1 MNAKA
6 FKTLGLLAG
15 AIAVVALA
23 QPTPAS
29 LIAGGILVAAGEAV
43 RLWAS
48 GHLQRNREVTT
59 SGPYAY
65 VRDPLYLGRLL
76 ILTGACVMAWGPA
89 LWLLPAGLAVFF
101 ANYMP
106 RKYRKEMTALEAL
119 FGPEYRDYA
128 QQVHSLVPRL
138 TPYPRARQRSWSSEL
153 AWSENREQY
162 LLLAVLA
169 LVVAIM
175 LRAPG

>member
-6 FKTLGLLAG
+6 LKTLGLLAG

-23 QPTPAS
+23 QPNPAS

-43 RLWAS
+43 RLWAA

-76 ILTGACVMAWGPA
+76 ILTGACVMAWGRA
-89 LWLLPAGLAVFF
+89 LWLLPVGLAIFF

-106 RKYRKEMTALEAL
+106 RKYRKEMTALEEL
-119 FGPEYRDYA
+119 FGPDYRDYA

-138 TPYPRARQRSWSSEL
+138 TPYARAHQRPWSSAL
-153 AWSENREQY
+153 AWGENREQY

-169 LVVAIM
+169 LVIAIV
-175 LRAPG
+175 LRAPA

>member
-1 MNAKA
+1 MNIRIL
-6 FKTLGLLAG
+6 KTLGLIAG
-15 AIAVVALA
+15 ALAVVALA
-23 QPTPAS
+23 NPTPLS
-29 LIAGGILVAAGEAV
+29 LAAGGVLVLAGEAL
-43 RLWAS
+43 RIWAA

-76 ILTGACVMAWGPA
+76 ILVGVCVMAWAKA
-89 LWLLPAGLAVFF
+89 LWLLPVGLAIFF

-106 RKYRKEMTALEAL
+106 RKYLKEMTALEQR

-128 QQVHSLVPRL
+128 QQVHSLMPRL
-138 TPYPRARQRSWSSEL
+138 TRYAQARQRPWSFEL

-169 LVVAIM
+169 LAAAIV
-175 LRAPG
+175 LRAPV